1 MIIMAPS
8 IEEKLLRYEKIDF
21 LGEGQFATVYKARDK
36 LSPTGRIVAVKKIK
50 LGSRAEVKDG
60 INRTALREIKL
71 LQELHH
77 NNVIELVDVFGH
89 KSNVS
94 IVMDFMDTDLEI
106 IIKDPGIVLTPAN
119 IKSYTLQTL
128 LGLEYLHNNWILHRD
143 LKPNNLLVDSKGCL
157 KLGDFGLARQF
168 GSPTRIYTHMVVT
181 RWYRAPELLFGAKN
195 YGVGVDIWAVGCILA
210 ELLLRV
216 PFLAGETDL
225 DQLGKIF
232 LCMGTPTED
241 TWPGVTQLPDYI
253 QFKHSPGTPLADI
266 FTAAG
271 DDLLHLL
278 EHLVKLCPL
287 KRFDSTTALKS
298 SYFSN
303 KPAPSHG
310 SSLPLPSSVAAS
322 KDQDKNV
329 PQQLKRKNSEMES
342 NPLAKKLI
350 F

>member
-1 MIIMAPS
+1 MS
-8 IEEKLLRYEKIDF
+8 KKIEEKLLRYEKIDF

-36 LSPTGRIVAVKKIK
+36 HTDRIVAVKKIK
-50 LGSRAEVKDG
+50 LGSRAEAKDG

-71 LQELHH
+71 LQEVKHD
-77 NNVIELVDVFGH
+77 NIIELVDVFGH
-89 KSNVS
+89 RSNVS

-106 IIKDPGIVLTPAN
+106 IIKDTGIILTPAN

-128 LGLEYLHNNWILHRD
+128 LGLEHLHNNWILHRD

-157 KLGDFGLARQF
+157 KLGDFGLAKQF
-168 GSPTRIYTHMVVT
+168 GSPNRVYTHIVVT

-216 PFLAGETDL
+216 PFLPGETDL

-232 LCMGTPTED
+232 LALGTPTED
-241 TWPGVTQLPDYI
+241 SWPGLTALPDYI
-253 QFKHSPGTPLADI
+253 QFKQNPGTALADI

-271 DDLLHLL
+271 DDLLQLLGRLL
-278 EHLVKLCPL
+278 ELCPG
-287 KRFDSTTALKS
+287 RRCDATAALRHA
-298 SYFSN
+298 YFSN
-303 KPAPSHG
+303 KPAPSRG
-310 SSLPLPSSVAAS
+310 ENLPLPAS
-322 KDQDKNV
+322 IQQTKRELDK
-329 PQQLKRKNSEMES
+329 PGLKRKIVDTEP
-342 NPLAKKLI
+342 NPFAKKLV